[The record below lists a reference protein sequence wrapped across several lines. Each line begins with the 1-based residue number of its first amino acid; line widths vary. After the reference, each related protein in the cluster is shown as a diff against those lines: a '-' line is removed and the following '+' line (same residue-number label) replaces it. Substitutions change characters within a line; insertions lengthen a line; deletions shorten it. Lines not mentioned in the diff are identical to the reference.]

1 MRNIWIICRREL
13 RSYFVSPIAY
23 VLLVMFALIFGWFFW
38 NMLGA
43 FVFYSMAS
51 QMRGEMMPM
60 NINEQIIRGLLANM
74 NVVGLFFI
82 PVITMRLFAEEK
94 RNGTI
99 ELLVTSPVDD
109 LEVIVGK
116 WLAAVGLYA
125 GMLLLTGLNV
135 VFIFKYGNP
144 DWKPLAVGYL
154 GLLLQAAALLAIGTF
169 ISSLTKNQII
179 AGAASFGVCLLIFVL
194 GWAGGYETSTWAQVL
209 SYMSVTTHM
218 ESFTKGVLDTKDAVY
233 YLTVIFLGLFLTAR
247 SLESLRWRS

>member
-1 MRNIWIICRREL
+1 MKNMWIICRKEL
-13 RSYFVSPIAY
+13 RSYFVSPVAY

-60 NINEQIIRGLLANM
+60 NINEQIIRGLLGNM

-99 ELLVTSPVDD
+99 ELLATSPIRDV
-109 LEVIVGK
+109 EVILGK
-116 WLAAVGLYA
+116 WLAAVALYA
-125 GMLLLTGLNV
+125 GMLLLAGLNV
-135 VFIFKYGNP
+135 AFIFKYGNP
-144 DWKPLAVGYL
+144 DWKPLVVGYL
-154 GLLLQAAALLAIGTF
+154 GLLLQAAGLLAIGTF

-179 AGAASFGVCLLIFVL
+179 AGAATFSVCLLIFVL
-194 GWAGGYETSTWAQVL
+194 GWASGYETSTWAQVL

-218 ESFTKGVLDTKDAVY
+218 ESFAKGVLDSKDAVY
-233 YLTVIFLGLFLTAR
+233 YVTVIFLGLFLTAR

>member
-125 GMLLLTGLNV
+125 GMLLLTALDV